1 MTDQKA
7 LEKYYRKMDRKRH
20 LKENW
25 PNYLML
31 SPFLITFFLFF
42 VLPVLCS
49 IFFSFTN
56 FDMIN
61 PPKFIGLDNYARM
74 LLDDDTFPIVFK
86 NTLIFAI
93 ICGPAGFLL
102 SFVLAWFLNEFTP
115 IVRTMLSF
123 LFYAPSLVGGATFI
137 WQVAFSSDSYGY
149 INSALLSLGL
159 ITSPITWLST
169 EQYIKPIIILVQIWS
184 SMGVSFLTNI
194 SGLQNINQELF
205 EAGAIDGVRNRWQEL
220 WYITLP
226 TMKHMLL
233 FSAVMAISSAFSIG
247 AISVALAG
255 YPSVGYAGDTLT
267 SHMSDLGSVRFE
279 LGYACAISVVLFLV
293 MALSRMLIGKVL
305 NRTGK

>member
-1 MTDQKA
+1 MTDHELK
-7 LEKYYRKMDRKRH
+7 KMMRRRE

-31 SPFLITFFLFF
+31 SPFLITFFLFL
-42 VLPVLCS
+42 VLPVLSS
-49 IFFSFTN
+49 IILGFTN

-61 PPKFIGLDNYARM
+61 TPKFIGLENYVRM
-74 LLDDDTFPIVFK
+74 FLDDDTFPIVLK
-86 NTLIFAI
+86 NTLIFAV

-115 IVRTMLSF
+115 MVRTILSF
-123 LFYAPSLVGGATFI
+123 LFYAPSLVGGATMI
-137 WQVAFSSDSYGY
+137 WSVAFSSDSYGY

-159 ITSPITWLST
+159 ITSPITWLKT
-169 EQYIKPIIILVQIWS
+169 EAYIKPIVILVQLWS

-194 SGLQNINQELF
+194 SGLQNINQELY

-233 FSAVMAISSAFSIG
+233 FSAVMAIQSAFSIG
-247 AISVALAG
+247 AVSQALAG
-255 YPSVGYAGDTLT
+255 YPSVGYAADTLT
-267 SHMSDLGSVRFE
+267 LFMSDVGSTRFE
-279 LGYACAISVVLFLV
+279 LGYASAISVVLFL
-293 MALSRMLIGKVL
+293 MMSISRLLIGKVL